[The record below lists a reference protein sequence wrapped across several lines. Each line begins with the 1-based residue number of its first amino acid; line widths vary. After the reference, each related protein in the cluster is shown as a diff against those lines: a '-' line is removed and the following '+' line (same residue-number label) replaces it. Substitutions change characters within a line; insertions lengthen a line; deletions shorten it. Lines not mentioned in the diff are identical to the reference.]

1 MKIINVVA
9 LGLFNLIKDL
19 VFFPK
24 DLVFFP
30 CLLSPFKGGWGGEG
44 LNLLKGAGHWKVDYA
59 PTHFVLDAFFF
70 SFLQGEGSSVGG
82 GPERTGK

>member
-9 LGLFNLIKDL
+9 LGLFNLIQ
-19 VFFPK
+19 

-59 PTHFVLDAFFF
+59 PTHFVLDAFFVGRG
-70 SFLQGEGSSVGG
+70 LQGGRG
-82 GPERTGK
+82 T